1 MCTELREQPA
11 LSVARVEVNYFQ
23 RRLPGAS
30 IKAAPFPILFLF
42 HSVSPLISIRL
53 PFSMFLPHDTHTHIQ
68 NWRMRTCTAPRRS
81 WLSSLLFLI
90 PSQSPSPPYRAA
102 LVDERAL
109 HECTRLPWLRRESAR
124 IARFLRESGNSRV
137 SDETMCHG
145 SLISHGKVRPGERYA
160 RESSRAR
167 NFAFGLTIMRHVSGK
182 FINAPAGTTRN
193 YEWTVENNR
202 PRRTKRSMRTV
213 DPGFP

>member
-1 MCTELREQPA
+1 MHPLPYPVDPQSLLYCFSSRP
-11 LSVARVEVNYFQ
+11 SH
-23 RRLPGAS
+23 RRR
-30 IKAAPFPILFLF
+30 
-42 HSVSPLISIRL
+42 H
-53 PFSMFLPHDTHTHIQ
+53 
-68 NWRMRTCTAPRRS
+68 TAPR
-81 WLSSLLFLI
+81 LSTRGPFTNAHD
-90 PSQSPSPPYRAA
+90 YRGF
-102 LVDERAL
+102 VV
-109 HECTRLPWLRRESAR
+109 ESAR
-124 IARFLRESGNSRV
+124 IASFLREPGNSRV

-160 RESSRAR
+160 REPSRAQ

-213 DPGFP
+213 DPGFPQLNSRA

>member
-53 PFSMFLPHDTHTHIQ
+53 SFSMSLPHDTHTYEIGECTHAPV
-68 NWRMRTCTAPRRS
+68 TAPRRS

-102 LVDERAL
+102 LVDERVL

-124 IARFLRESGNSRV
+124 IARFLREPGNSRV

-145 SLISHGKVRPGERYA
+145 SLISHGKVRPGARCA
-160 RESSRAR
+160 REPNRAKLCLWFNDYATR
-167 NFAFGLTIMRHVSGK
+167 LGK
-182 FINAPAGTTRN
+182 I
-193 YEWTVENNR
+193 YQC
-202 PRRTKRSMRTV
+202 PRGDHSQLWM
-213 DPGFP
+213 DGWE